1 MFITKIFSEKV
12 KVALRLEGFFG
23 DRDSGHGPGP
33 PAVKCQMGDGF
44 DELGLR
50 DSVLSGAF

>member
-23 DRDSGHGPGP
+23 DRDNGHRPGP